1 MPSYAANRAVWVRLD
16 DGNLSEGKHTVK
28 ITTTSTSAGSFV
40 LQGWATYSSKAP
52 TTCARSLICGKN
64 SYAVGIDESSDSP
77 FTFTGSWT
85 SADEAQSF
93 CGRYIATQTQT
104 DYMTITT
111 PTNVKAIYLITTIGT
126 TRGEAKISLGGASSN
141 VRYIN
146 TDTNNV
152 TQGSSIQPLYDA
164 YMDKISLDS
173 QTSSRIVV
181 LVELNYLERIVK
193 NSGEF
198 VNETSLTP
206 LKVRYIFGFSN
217 KSWKLVDF
225 VSGL

>member
-1 MPSYAANRAVWVRLD
+1 
-16 DGNLSEGKHTVK
+16 
-28 ITTTSTSAGSFV
+28 
-40 LQGWATYSSKAP
+40 
-52 TTCARSLICGKN
+52 
-64 SYAVGIDESSDSP
+64 
-77 FTFTGSWT
+77 
-85 SADEAQSF
+85 
-93 CGRYIATQTQT
+93 QT

-173 QTSSRIVV
+173 QELRITNNGPYYLVVEGIIFECGEPVEADYIKCMPKWTRFNNSMQYKCPVTTSQRIDVYGSKSDGSEGTKPVV
-181 LVELNYLERIVK
+181 HSGFCYASSTNPIYYRHGLNVTMEDYAADVWDTGSSTHAYPYALTDQ
-193 NSGEF
+193 
-198 VNETSLTP
+198 TS
-206 LKVRYIFGFSN
+206 YINQQGDAGLIMMQGITGAQN
-217 KSWKLVDF
+217 KKAVMHLRRVI
-225 VSGL
+225 